1 MADSGHGAGGQDKP
15 VRRAAPARTGAP
27 RPGRQ
32 GAPRSSS
39 ARPGAGPGRSRA
51 TASGAARKVAGAP
64 VSPERRSSRGVLR
77 VVVLASIFVLL
88 AVTLVPTLR
97 SYLRQ
102 QGEIDA
108 LRGQVTEQRAGVS
121 DLQKE
126 QARWNDDAYVMQQAR
141 ERLKFVKVGEKSY
154 TVIDGKP
161 STKALPGVAKASA
174 ASSDHPWYGQ
184 LWESVQVADAG
195 PAATGTDKPG
205 TDKPGATSGAATP
218 GSTGTTGSTSS
229 TSSTSS
235 AK

>member
-1 MADSGHGAGGQDKP
+1 M
-15 VRRAAPARTGAP
+15 
-27 RPGRQ
+27 
-32 GAPRSSS
+32 
-39 ARPGAGPGRSRA
+39 
-51 TASGAARKVAGAP
+51 
-64 VSPERRSSRGVLR
+64 SPERRNSRGVMR

-108 LRGQVTEQRAGVS
+108 LRGQVSEQRQGVT

-154 TVIDGKP
+154 TVIDGKA
-161 STKALPGVAKASA
+161 SSKVLPGVASVPA

-195 PAATGTDKPG
+195 PPATDPAKTGTAKTG
-205 TDKPGATSGAATP
+205 TAN
-218 GSTGTTGSTSS
+218 TGTTNTGTTNTGTTNTGTTNTGTATST
-229 TSSTSS
+229 

>member
-1 MADSGHGAGGQDKP
+1 MADSRHSTDGQDKP
-15 VRRAAPARTGAP
+15 VRPSGAPARKA
-27 RPGRQ
+27 
-32 GAPRSSS
+32 APRSTTPRTTTPRSGTGRPGTARAAS

-51 TASGAARKVAGAP
+51 TASGAARKVAGSP
-64 VSPERRSSRGVLR
+64 ILPERRSSRGVMR

-108 LRGQVTEQRAGVS
+108 LRGQVSQQRQGVS

-161 STKALPGVAKASA
+161 SAKALPGVATAPA

-195 PAATGTDKPG
+195 PAATGSTG
-205 TDKPGATSGAATP
+205 SP
-218 GSTGTTGSTSS
+218 GSTGSTTP
-229 TSSTSS
+229 

>member
-1 MADSGHGAGGQDKP
+1 
-15 VRRAAPARTGAP
+15 
-27 RPGRQ
+27 
-32 GAPRSSS
+32 
-39 ARPGAGPGRSRA
+39 
-51 TASGAARKVAGAP
+51 
-64 VSPERRSSRGVLR
+64 

-108 LRGQVTEQRAGVS
+108 LRGQVTEQREGVS

-161 STKALPGVAKASA
+161 STKALPGVAKAPA

-195 PAATGTDKPG
+195 PAAAGASGT
-205 TDKPGATSGAATP
+205 TS
-218 GSTGTTGSTSS
+218 GSTGTTGGTGSTGSTSS
-229 TSSTSS
+229 TSS

>member
-1 MADSGHGAGGQDKP
+1 MADRGRRADGQDKP
-15 VRRAAPARTGAP
+15 VRRSGAP
-27 RPGRQ
+27 RTSAARTS
-32 GAPRSSS
+32 APRTAASRPGAARAAS
-39 ARPGAGPGRSRA
+39 ARPGAGPGRARA
-51 TASGAARKVAGAP
+51 TASGAARKVAGSP
-64 VSPERRSSRGVLR
+64 VPPERRSSRGVMR

-102 QGEIDA
+102 QGEIEA
-108 LRGQVTEQRAGVS
+108 LRGQVSEQRQGVS
-121 DLQKE
+121 ELQKE

-161 STKALPGVAKASA
+161 STKSLPSVATAPA

-184 LWESVQVADAG
+184 LWESVQAADAG
-195 PAATGTDKPG
+195 PAATGASG
-205 TDKPGATSGAATP
+205 TTAGTSGT
-218 GSTGTTGSTSS
+218 TTGS
-229 TSSTSS
+229 S

>member
-1 MADSGHGAGGQDKP
+1 MAATGSGKGG
-15 VRRAAPARTGAP
+15 RT
-27 RPGRQ
+27 PGRRP
-32 GAPRSSS
+32 ATPRAGTGRGTS

-51 TASGAARKVAGAP
+51 TASGALRKAAAARVTT
-64 VSPERRSSRGVLR
+64 ERRASRAVLR
-77 VVVLASIFVLL
+77 LVVLASIAVLL

-102 QGEIDA
+102 QGEIDS
-108 LRGQVTEQRAGVS
+108 LRRDVTAQRADVAA
-121 DLQKE
+121 LQKE

-161 STKALPGVAKASA
+161 AAKTVPGVASAPA

-195 PAATGTDKPG
+195 PAP
-205 TDKPGATSGAATP
+205 AA
-218 GSTGTTGSTSS
+218 
-229 TSSTSS
+229 
-235 AK
+235 K

>member
-1 MADSGHGAGGQDKP
+1 MADSGHGTSGLGKP
-15 VRRAAPARTGAP
+15 VRRPAPARAGSP
-27 RPGRQ
+27 RAARQ
-32 GAPRSSS
+32 GAPRSTS

-108 LRGQVTEQRAGVS
+108 LRGQVTEQRQGVS

-126 QARWNDDAYVMQQAR
+126 QARWNDDEYVMQQAR

-174 ASSDHPWYGQ
+174 ASNDNPWYGR

-195 PAATGTDKPG
+195 PAANGTAG
-205 TDKPGATSGAATP
+205 PGASSGAGAN
-218 GSTGTTGSTSS
+218 GT

>member
-1 MADSGHGAGGQDKP
+1 M
-15 VRRAAPARTGAP
+15 
-27 RPGRQ
+27 
-32 GAPRSSS
+32 
-39 ARPGAGPGRSRA
+39 
-51 TASGAARKVAGAP
+51 
-64 VSPERRSSRGVLR
+64 R

-108 LRGQVTEQRAGVS
+108 LRGQVTEQRQGVS

-126 QARWNDDAYVMQQAR
+126 QARWNDEAYVMQQAR

-161 STKALPGVAKASA
+161 SAKALPGVAKAPA
-174 ASSDHPWYGQ
+174 ASSGHPWYGQ

-195 PAATGTDKPG
+195 PTTGTRTG
-205 TDKPGATSGAATP
+205 TR
-218 GSTGTTGSTSS
+218 TGTTSGTAGTSTGAPSG
-229 TSSTSS
+229 SS

>member
-1 MADSGHGAGGQDKP
+1 MADSGHGTGGQDKP

-32 GAPRSSS
+32 GGPRSS

-64 VSPERRSSRGVLR
+64 ASPERRSSRGVLR

-108 LRGQVTEQRAGVS
+108 LRGQVTEQRQGVT

-154 TVIDGKP
+154 TVIDGKS

-195 PAATGTDKPG
+195 PAANGTTGPG
-205 TDKPGATSGAATP
+205 TTSGAGAGGST
-218 GSTGTTGSTSS
+218 GSTGTTGTTGSTG
-229 TSSTSS
+229 TASS

>member
-1 MADSGHGAGGQDKP
+1 MADSGHGTGGQDKP
-15 VRRAAPARTGAP
+15 VRRAAPARTGAA

-32 GAPRSSS
+32 GAPRSAS

-108 LRGQVTEQRAGVS
+108 LRGQVTEQREGVS

-161 STKALPGVAKASA
+161 STKALPGVAKAPA

-195 PAATGTDKPG
+195 PAAAGSSGT
-205 TDKPGATSGAATP
+205 TS
-218 GSTGTTGSTSS
+218 GSTGTTGGTGSTGSTGSTSS
-229 TSSTSS
+229 TSS

>member
-1 MADSGHGAGGQDKP
+1 MAGTGHGTSGQ
-15 VRRAAPARTGAP
+15 
-27 RPGRQ
+27 GRQ
-32 GAPRSSS
+32 PSRRPSAPRSGAGARGTARGTS

-51 TASGAARKVAGAP
+51 TPSGAVRKAASAQVAT
-64 VSPERRSSRGVLR
+64 ERKASRTVLR
-77 VVVLASIFVLL
+77 GVVLATIVVLL

-108 LRGQVTEQRAGVS
+108 LRGQVGDQRSQVS

-126 QARWNDDAYVMQQAR
+126 QARWNDDTYVQQQAR

-161 STKALPGVAKASA
+161 SVKALPGVAKAPA

-184 LWESVQVADAG
+184 LWESVQVADQG
-195 PAATGTDKPG
+195 RPATG
-205 TDKPGATSGAATP
+205 
-218 GSTGTTGSTSS
+218 
-229 TSSTSS
+229 S
-235 AK
+235 AP

>member
-1 MADSGHGAGGQDKP
+1 MADSGHGTDGHDKP
-15 VRRAAPARTGAP
+15 VRRPAPARAGSRRPGTP
-27 RPGRQ
+27 RPASGAGRP
-32 GAPRSSS
+32 GAPRSAS

-51 TASGAARKVAGAP
+51 TSSGAARKVAGAP
-64 VSPERRSSRGVLR
+64 TFPERKSSRGVLR

-108 LRGQVTEQRAGVS
+108 LRGHVAVQRQGVS

-126 QARWNDDAYVMQQAR
+126 QARWNDDVYVMQQAR

-154 TVIDGKP
+154 TVIDGKA
-161 STKALPGVAKASA
+161 STKALPGLAKVPA
-174 ASSDHPWYGQ
+174 ASSNRPWYGQ
-184 LWESVQVADAG
+184 LWQSVQVADAG
-195 PAATGTDKPG
+195 PAATAPPG
-205 TDKPGATSGAATP
+205 TSGPTTGTSGSA
-218 GSTGTTGSTSS
+218 GT
-229 TSSTSS
+229 TSS

>member
-1 MADSGHGAGGQDKP
+1 MADSRHRTDGQDKP
-15 VRRAAPARTGAP
+15 VRPSGAPARKA
-27 RPGRQ
+27 
-32 GAPRSSS
+32 APRSTTPRTTTPRTTAPRSGTGRPGTARAAS

-51 TASGAARKVAGAP
+51 TASGTARKVAGSP
-64 VSPERRSSRGVLR
+64 IPPERRSSRGVMR

-108 LRGQVTEQRAGVS
+108 LRGQVSQQRQGVS

-161 STKALPGVAKASA
+161 SAKALPGVATAPA

-195 PAATGTDKPG
+195 PAATG
-205 TDKPGATSGAATP
+205 ATSGTTSGTP
-218 GSTGTTGSTSS
+218 
-229 TSSTSS
+229 

>member
-1 MADSGHGAGGQDKP
+1 MADSGHGTDRHDKP
-15 VRRAAPARTGAP
+15 ARGPGTPRKAAPRKATAPRGGTARAGAGRPGAARAA
-27 RPGRQ
+27 
-32 GAPRSSS
+32 S

-51 TASGAARKVAGAP
+51 TATGAARKVAGSP
-64 VSPERRSSRGVLR
+64 VPPERRSSRGVMR

-108 LRGQVTEQRAGVS
+108 LRGQVSEQREGVTE
-121 DLQKE
+121 LQKE

-161 STKALPGVAKASA
+161 STKALPGVAKAPTT
-174 ASSDHPWYGQ
+174 SSDHPWYGQ

-195 PAATGTDKPG
+195 PAATGTSK
-205 TDKPGATSGAATP
+205 GASSGPSSGAP
-218 GSTGTTGSTSS
+218 
-229 TSSTSS
+229 